1 MVPEIKQVL
10 IVANEDKEGV
20 QGLMKQI
27 SRYFLE
33 RDIQVMEFS
42 YHGDPPQPSIPP
54 VDLAVV
60 LGGDGTVL
68 FSSRILASVGTPI
81 LAINLGNVGFVT
93 EVSKDEWE
101 FALTAYLAG
110 DLGISSRIMVKSEVW
125 RKGQNIA
132 QFSALNDAVVGAS
145 GSSKIVNLDLDL
157 SGINLG
163 SYRADGIIVATPTG
177 STAYNLA
184 AGGPILHPETEA
196 FIITP
201 VCPHSLSHRPLVVPA
216 TEVLTL
222 KLKQKQRTGVSLTI
236 DGRDVFPLEPDDNI
250 IFRRLKEKTHL
261 IRSTKR
267 SFYEVV
273 RTKLN

>member
-1 MVPEIKQVL
+1 
-10 IVANEDKEGV
+10 
-20 QGLMKQI
+20 
-27 SRYFLE
+27 
-33 RDIQVMEFS
+33 
-42 YHGDPPQPSIPP
+42 
-54 VDLAVV
+54 
-60 LGGDGTVL
+60 
-68 FSSRILASVGTPI
+68 
-81 LAINLGNVGFVT
+81 VT